1 MAVDMNLVRKLREQ
15 TGIGILECKKAME
28 AANND
33 YALAEDTLRKKG
45 YEKAKSKSSRATK
58 EGVIASSLT
67 AEGRTGLLLE
77 MSCETDFVAKNE
89 DFRQMSQDILGI
101 LARQATISSPEELL
115 AHDAGEGVTVE
126 KMVAEK
132 IHKIG
137 ENLVVRRFVRVNTP
151 EQGLVGTYVHTNGK
165 IGVLVSAECDSA
177 QTASRGEVAT
187 LLKDVSMQV
196 AALNPAYLNEKSI
209 PAEAIEREKD
219 IYREQM
225 KNSGKPAN
233 IIEKIVEGKMS
244 KFYSESCLSH
254 QAFFKDDSLTIQGL
268 VEKTAKAVG
277 GQIVL
282 TGMIRYQV
290 GEEQN

>member
-33 YALAEDTLRKKG
+33 YALAEETLRKKG

-58 EGVIASSLT
+58 EGVIASSLNT
-67 AEGRTGLLLE
+67 EGHMGLLLE

-89 DFRQMSQDILGI
+89 DFRQLSQDILDL
-101 LARQATISSPEELL
+101 LAKQQAIASPEELL
-115 AHDAGEGVTVE
+115 AHETADGVTVE

-132 IHKIG
+132 IHRIG

-151 EQGLVGTYVHTNGK
+151 ENGLVGTYVHTNGK
-165 IGVLVSAECDSA
+165 IGVLVSAECDTA
-177 QTASRGEVAT
+177 QTAGREEVAT

-196 AALNPAYLNEKSI
+196 AAMNPTYLSEKNI
-209 PAEAIEREKD
+209 PQADVDREKD

-225 KNSGKPAN
+225 LNSGKPAN
-233 IIEKIVEGKMS
+233 IIEKIVEGKLS
-244 KFYSESCLSH
+244 KFYGESCLT
-254 QAFFKDDSLTIQGL
+254 QQLFFKDDSLTIQGL
-268 VEKTAKAVG
+268 VDKTAKTVG
-277 GQIVL
+277 GQIAL